1 MVNFTKKETS
11 KKVSFASLSVNEIFY
26 YEGSYWMKIYPIR
39 DYDADMTYNAHTI
52 GGDNGDCEFD
62 HFNESNIVTT
72 GDVEIIT
79 TF

>member
-1 MVNFTKKETS
+1 MVNFTKKEIS
-11 KKVSFASLSVNEIFY
+11 KKVSFANLNPNDIFY
-26 YEGSYWMKIYPIR
+26 YEGRYWMKIYPIR

-52 GGDNGDCEFD
+52 DGDCEFD
-62 HFNESNIVTT
+62 HFDESNIVTT

>member
-11 KKVSFASLSVNEIFY
+11 KQDSFAMLNPNDIFY
-26 YEGSYWMKIYPIR
+26 YEGRYWMKMYPIR

-52 GGDNGDCEFD
+52 DGDCEFD
-62 HFNESNIVTT
+62 HFDESNIVTT
-72 GDVEIIT
+72 GDVEITT

>member
-11 KKVSFASLSVNEIFY
+11 KKVSFANLNPNDIFY

-52 GGDNGDCEFD
+52 DGDCEFD
-62 HFNESNIVTT
+62 HFDESNIVTT
-72 GDVEIIT
+72 GDVEITT

>member
-11 KKVSFASLSVNEIFY
+11 KKVSFAMLNPNDIFY
-26 YEGSYWMKIYPIR
+26 YENRYWIKTYPIR

-52 GGDNGDCEFD
+52 DEDCEFD
-62 HFNESNIVTT
+62 HFDESNIVTT
-72 GDVEIIT
+72 GDVEITT